1 MIKSLSC
8 VQSTMDWEIP
18 DTAAGT
24 YVNIDGELIPAEKAT
39 VSLLDRNF
47 LYSDGV
53 FESIPVSDG
62 KVLVIDRHI
71 DRLFRSMKA
80 MKIEIPLSKE
90 TLSDRLV
97 ETLEASAM
105 EYGVVRVIV
114 SRGVGP
120 QGIANTNAVIGP
132 IIFVIPQQL
141 SANTFSYDE
150 VTTAKARI
158 VSTTAIRPQATDP
171 RMKSTSYVNNVLA
184 ERELVGT
191 EADHAILLDEHGHV
205 AEAHIANVLLFDE
218 DGVFKTPPTT
228 YTLAGITREVLLER
242 ARALGIDVEVT
253 TLTPYDL
260 YTSSDLILC
269 SSRFITHITEL
280 SGQLLQRSPSERLI
294 ELADDFFEYIRTNEF
309 EELDLSE

>member
-1 MIKSLSC
+1 
-8 VQSTMDWEIP
+8 MDWNIP
-18 DTAAGT
+18 DTATGT
-24 YVNIDGELIPAEKAT
+24 YVNIDGELIPAEEAT

-53 FESIPVSDG
+53 FESFPVADG

-71 DRLFRSMKA
+71 DRLFRSMKM
-80 MKIEIPLSKE
+80 MKFDIPVSKD

-97 ETLEASAM
+97 ETLEASAV
-105 EYGVVRVIV
+105 EYGVIRIII
-114 SRGVGP
+114 SRGIGP
-120 QGIANTNAVIGP
+120 QGITNTHEVAGP
-132 IIFVIPQQL
+132 IIFIMPQRL
-141 SANTFSYDE
+141 SADKFGYNE

-158 VSTTAIRPQATDP
+158 VSTTATRPQSIDP

-191 EADHAILLDEHGHV
+191 KADHAILLDEHGHV

-218 DGVFKTPPTT
+218 DGVLKTPPAT

-260 YTSSDLILC
+260 YTSSDLVLC
-269 SSRFITHITEL
+269 SSRFIEHITEL
-280 SGQLLQRSPSERLI
+280 NGQLLRKSPSERLI
-294 ELADDFFEYIRTNEF
+294 ELADDFFKYIRTNEF
-309 EELDLSE
+309 QELDLSE